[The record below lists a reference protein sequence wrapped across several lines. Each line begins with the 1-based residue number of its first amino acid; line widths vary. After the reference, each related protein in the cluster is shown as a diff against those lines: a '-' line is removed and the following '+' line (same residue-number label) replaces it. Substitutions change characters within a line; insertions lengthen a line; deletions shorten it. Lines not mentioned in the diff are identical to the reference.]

1 MGEYQLQKASA
12 PADGRTDGRTDGE
25 RKPHIFWSLALSI
38 QMTIHYPWPQMVDVC
53 VHVHVYVYIYTSTV
67 RNPTLGLCI
76 VKEESQ
82 GRNYS

>member
-53 VHVHVYVYIYTSTV
+53 VHVHVYVYIYIYVNSSRPHTWSLYRERGIT
-67 RNPTLGLCI
+67 R
-76 VKEESQ
+76 
-82 GRNYS
+82 